1 MEISKGITS
10 AMRRF
15 FTKTSLLVKTT
26 FAVVTII
33 SLSLIAVTI
42 VGSLRIYN
50 FVLED
55 CKREARNYA
64 DQLVHMIELPLA
76 VADKGEL
83 DLQTFSFGQI
93 PHMLF
98 VLIYDDSGEVVS
110 KFVKEEEVFEQ
121 FASGVTENDQFWTE
135 TEIVKLEEKGVV
147 EEQNVFELE
156 LSGEQNELAQTN
168 SLGKVVLCLSKNVVD
183 KAFWEYCYSM
193 IAVSM
198 IVLFVSIFI
207 TLFLVK
213 YMVNRVKQLNIASRR
228 IAKGELDFDITHLE
242 SEDELGSLATSFS
255 RMRDAICDRDREL
268 REFNSSLQKQVDS
281 RTTELVEANEKL
293 RDEMV
298 SRVKYQCRLQES
310 EQLFRSL
317 YESSQDAVLLIN
329 ESFKIFDCN
338 DRALELF
345 GCQSRSELL
354 NMSPVDFSPER
365 QPCGIESAILFQ
377 KTLSSAVFKGNHR
390 FEWEFRDDESR
401 SVETEVCFSAM
412 TVNDRRVI
420 QAVIRDITK
429 QKRHEQ
435 VLKMAKDQAEA
446 ANKSKSE
453 FLACMTHEIR
463 TPMNG
468 IIGMAELLEK
478 TSLAGKQEQYVEVL
492 KSSACVM
499 LELINS
505 ILDFSKIEAGKMELD
520 EYEFNLKSSVENTLR
535 VVGPVASKKGVTLKY
550 NFDGEGIESV
560 VGDEGKLR
568 QVLLNLIGNA
578 IKFSRDDIE
587 SQVTVSCEL
596 IDLEDEIGLFTFT
609 VTDNGIGIP
618 FEKQEKLFSAFTQA
632 DSTTTRKYGGTG
644 LGLAISKGLV
654 KLLGGNI
661 GVVSN
666 YGEGSSFWFTACF
679 KTVKVEEAKE
689 SETVIVN
696 EVIAKESVDGSH
708 LKVLV
713 VEDNEVNQMV
723 VVEMLNQLGCEVQV
737 AHHGLQAIEMIKDFQ
752 CNVILMDCLMPEMD
766 GYEATKCIKKM
777 IADDE
782 IPWCEKNKDLPII
795 ALTANMRGSDREK
808 CVESGMDDFLG
819 KPFLFEE
826 LVGVLREHVELK
838 TVVTG
843 NSSDNDTVIVADD
856 SNSSDKSGQND
867 NSNKC
872 ISDSAQ
878 LSDNHNNSDNNE
890 AVENNEEMES
900 TVNKSDA
907 IPINVDEFLDR
918 CMGNTDLYTRMLDKF
933 EEQVEIQFSEI
944 IDLLE
949 KQEVESIRRAAHTV
963 KGMAANT
970 SAVDLMKLASEM
982 EDMAKEGDLE
992 SFKTQIDQLQ
1002 YEIQRCVDYIP
1013 EAKNVGRK

>member
-1 MEISKGITS
+1 ML
-10 AMRRF
+10 RF
-15 FTKTSLLVKTT
+15 FSKTSLLVKTT
-26 FAVVTII
+26 AAVLALI
-33 SLSLIAVTI
+33 SLSLVAVTV
-42 VGSLRIYN
+42 VGSLRIYS
-50 FVLED
+50 FVLQD

-64 DQLVHMIELPLA
+64 EQLSHMVELPLA
-76 VADKGEL
+76 VADKDEL
-83 DLQTFSFGQI
+83 DLQTFAFGQI

-98 VLIYDDSGEVVS
+98 VTIYNDSGEIVS
-110 KFVKEEEVFEQ
+110 QYIRDEGTFKQFE
-121 FASGVTENDQFWTE
+121 AGTLENNKFWTE
-135 TEIVKLEEKGVV
+135 VEEVKLGSQPVA
-147 EEQNVFELE
+147 EEQNVFDLE
-156 LSGEQNELAQTN
+156 IAGVGNQSTETGT
-168 SLGKVVLCLSKNVVD
+168 LGKIVLCLSKEVVE
-183 KAFWEYCYSM
+183 KAFLGYCYSM
-193 IAVSM
+193 VTVSLV
-198 IVLFVSIFI
+198 VLVFSIFA
-207 TLFLVK
+207 TMFLVK
-213 YMVNRVKQLNIASRR
+213 YMVNRVKQLNDASRR
-228 IAKGELDFDITHLE
+228 IARGDLEFEISHLE
-242 SEDELGSLATSFS
+242 SEDEIGSLATSF
-255 RMRDAICDRDREL
+255 RIMRDAICDRDSEL
-268 REFNSSLQKQVDS
+268 REFNSSLQKQIDS
-281 RTTELVEANEKL
+281 RTAELVEANEKL

-329 ESFKIFDCN
+329 ESFRIFDCN

-377 KTLSSAVFKGNHR
+377 KTLSSAVFKGSHR
-390 FEWEFRDDESR
+390 FEWEFRDEESR

-435 VLKMAKDQAEA
+435 VLKMAKEQAEA

-468 IIGMAELLEK
+468 IIGMSELLEK
-478 TSLAGKQEQYVEVL
+478 TKLIGKQGQYVDVL
-492 KSSACVM
+492 KSSASVM
-499 LELINS
+499 LDLINS

-520 EYEFNLKSSVENTLR
+520 EYSFNLKNSVENTMR
-535 VVGPVASKKGVTLKY
+535 VVSSVASKKGVTLKY
-550 NFDGEGIESV
+550 NYDGDGIEHV
-560 VGDEGKLR
+560 HGDEGKLR
-568 QVLLNLIGNA
+568 QVILNLIGNA
-578 IKFSRDDIE
+578 IKFARDDVD

-596 IDLEDEIGLFTFT
+596 IDHEGDIALFTFT

-679 KTVKVEEAKE
+679 KVIDDEEVKPKE
-689 SETVIVN
+689 DVVVN
-696 EVIAKESVDGSH
+696 EVIGKEVVDGTG

-723 VVEMLNQLGCEVQV
+723 VVEMLSQLNCEVKV
-737 AHHGLQAIEMIKDFQ
+737 AHHGLEAIEQVKDFD
-752 CNVILMDCLMPEMD
+752 CDVILMDCLMPEMD
-766 GYEATKCIKKM
+766 GYEATKQIKQM
-777 IADDE
+777 VANGE
-782 IPWCEKNKDLPII
+782 ISWCDKETKLPII

-808 CVESGMDDFLG
+808 CIESGMDNFLG

-826 LVGVLREHVELK
+826 LVGVLREHVTLG
-838 TVVTG
+838 TR
-843 NSSDNDTVIVADD
+843 IVEEDQD
-856 SNSSDKSGQND
+856 EE
-867 NSNKC
+867 
-872 ISDSAQ
+872 ISV
-878 LSDNHNNSDNNE
+878 NNSDDSDDNDQSNCSDKKDLSGSGQTYNQSGSE
-890 AVENNEEMES
+890 QSEPGKTNKEMES
-900 TVNKSDA
+900 TVNKKDT
-907 IPINVDEFLDR
+907 IPINVDEFLER

-933 EEQVEIQFSEI
+933 HEQVEIQFTEI
-944 IDLLE
+944 VDLLE

-970 SAVDLMKLASEM
+970 SAVDLMKVASEM
-982 EDMAKEGDLE
+982 EDYAKQGELDK
-992 SFKTQIDQLQ
+992 FKSQIDQLQ

>member
-1 MEISKGITS
+1 MPSFLQK
-10 AMRRF
+10 R
-15 FTKTSLLVKTT
+15 SLLVKTT
-26 FAVVTII
+26 AAVVAII
-33 SLSLIAVTI
+33 SVSLLSVTVI
-42 VGSLRIYN
+42 GSLRIYN

-55 CKREARNYA
+55 CKREAKNYA
-64 DQLVHMIELPLA
+64 DQLTHMVELPLA
-76 VADKGEL
+76 VSDTEEL
-83 DLQTFSFGQI
+83 DVQTFSFGQI

-98 VLIYDDSGEVVS
+98 VLVCNDSGEIVS
-110 KFVKEEEVFEQ
+110 RYVRDESIFKLYESGIEENNKF
-121 FASGVTENDQFWTE
+121 WIE
-135 TEIVKLEEKGVV
+135 TEIVKLDDKIVAS
-147 EEQNVFELE
+147 EQNIFDLE
-156 LSGEQNELAQTN
+156 ISGVDNQPTE
-168 SLGKVVLCLSKNVVD
+168 SGGLGKIVLCLSKDVVD
-183 KAFWEYCYSM
+183 KAFWGYCYSM
-193 IAVSM
+193 VTVS
-198 IVLFVSIFI
+198 LFVLVISILV
-207 TLFLVK
+207 TVFLVK
-213 YMVNRVKQLNIASRR
+213 YLISRVKQLNDASRR
-228 IAKGELDFDITHLE
+228 IAKGELDFEISHLE
-242 SEDELGSLATSFS
+242 TEDEIGSLATSF
-255 RMRDAICDRDREL
+255 RKMRDAICDRDREL
-268 REFNSSLQKQVDS
+268 REFNSSLQKQIDN
-281 RTTELVEANEKL
+281 RTAELVEANEKL

-329 ESFKIFDCN
+329 ESFRIFDCN

-345 GCQSRSELL
+345 GCKNRSELL

-377 KTLSSAVFKGNHR
+377 KTLSSAVFKGSHR
-390 FEWEFRDDESR
+390 FEWEFHDEESR

-435 VLKMAKDQAEA
+435 VLKMAKEQAEA

-468 IIGMAELLEK
+468 IIGMSELLEK
-478 TSLAGKQEQYVEVL
+478 TKLAGKQTQYVEVL
-492 KSSACVM
+492 KSSASVM
-499 LELINS
+499 LDLINS

-520 EYEFNLKSSVENTLR
+520 EYSFNLKNSVENTMR
-535 VVGPVASKKGVTLKY
+535 VVSSVASKKGVTLKY
-550 NFDGEGIESV
+550 NYDGEGIEHV
-560 VGDEGKLR
+560 HGDEGKLR

-578 IKFSRDDIE
+578 IKFSREEID
-587 SQVTVSCEL
+587 SQVTVSCEM
-596 IDLEDEIGLFTFT
+596 IDHEGDIALFTFT

-679 KTVKVEEAKE
+679 KVIDAEEIKAKE
-689 SETVIVN
+689 SSVVN
-696 EVIAKESVDGSH
+696 EVIGKEVVDGSN
-708 LKVLV
+708 LKVMV

-723 VVEMLNQLGCEVQV
+723 VVEMLNQLKCDVRV
-737 AHHGLQAIEMIKDFQ
+737 AHHGLEAVEAIKEYPCDI
-752 CNVILMDCLMPEMD
+752 VLMDCLMPEMD
-766 GYEATKCIKKM
+766 GYEATKRIKQM
-777 IADDE
+777 IAKNE
-782 IPWCEKNKDLPII
+782 LEWCDKDTQLPII

-808 CVESGMDDFLG
+808 CIEAGMDNFLG

-826 LVGVLREHVELK
+826 LVGVLREHVELG
-838 TVVTG
+838 TVLVDIDSPEAAEVG
-843 NSSDNDTVIVADD
+843 SDSDDD
-856 SNSSDKSGQND
+856 SD
-867 NSNKC
+867 SNELEIK
-872 ISDSAQ
+872 
-878 LSDNHNNSDNNE
+878 SDNNDSV
-890 AVENNEEMES
+890 VEQPANNLDFLVKEKSTESKMEMES
-900 TVNKSDA
+900 TVNKNDA
-907 IPINVDEFLDR
+907 VPINVDEFLER
-918 CMGNTDLYTRMLDKF
+918 CMGNTDLYNRMLDKF
-933 EEQVEIQFSEI
+933 HEQVEIQYSEI
-944 IDLLE
+944 VDLLE

-982 EDMAKEGDLE
+982 EDFAKNGELDK
-992 SFKTQIDQLQ
+992 FKAQLDQLQ
-1002 YEIQRCVDYIP
+1002 YEIQRCVEYIP
-1013 EAKNVGRK
+1013 EAKNVGR